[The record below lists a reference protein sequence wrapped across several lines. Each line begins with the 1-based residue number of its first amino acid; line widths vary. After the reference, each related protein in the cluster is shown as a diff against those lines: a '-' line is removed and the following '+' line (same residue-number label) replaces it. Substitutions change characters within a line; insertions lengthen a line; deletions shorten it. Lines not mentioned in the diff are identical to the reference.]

1 MMRIPAMNRLIALT
15 LLCLSSAFAGYKT
28 APGGALPEEGKAH
41 APAVAGQG
49 IKVLKDNGSVLMEV
63 WFVKAIPGGGAPEDN
78 TALPEVPNGALLGVV
93 HFPERHSDRRGQTIK
108 PGVYT
113 LRYSRYPVNGDHM
126 GVAPQRDFALLSV
139 AAKDQDPAARP
150 GYERLVSMSRVA
162 SGTPHPLVLSIWKED
177 TAPPAPIEELGEE
190 ETVLHVQ
197 IGGIHFAMIIAGV
210 HVG

>member
-1 MMRIPAMNRLIALT
+1 MGISALQRFFVLSALFAAAAFGAHKVEPAGT
-15 LLCLSSAFAGYKT
+15 LPPEAAAYAPLLS
-28 APGGALPEEGKAH
+28 E
-41 APAVAGQG
+41 QG
-49 IKVLKDNGSVLMEV
+49 IKVLKPNGGVLMEV
-63 WFVKAIPGGGAPEDN
+63 WFVKAIPGGGSPEEN
-78 TALPEVPNGALLGVV
+78 TAFPEVPNGAVLGVV

-113 LRYSRYPVNGDHM
+113 MRYSRYPVNGDHM

-139 AAKDQDPAARP
+139 AAKDADPKALP

-177 TAPPAPIEELGEE
+177 AAPPAPIEELGEE
-190 ETVLHVQ
+190 ETVLHTQ